1 MIALSR
7 NYYVPLQVFIALFAV
22 CPAHAAFIDNSDGT
36 VSDSVTGLMWDKCSW
51 GQSNNTT
58 CAGGAATT
66 HTWAQALGVAV
77 TANAASYKG
86 YGDWRLPNVKELESL
101 MKIDAS
107 SPAIDTTV
115 FPNTLS
121 GWYWTAST
129 YAYAPVPANAWNVD
143 FSDGGTNAGNKTG
156 INYVRL
162 VRSGQSFASFD
173 RFADLAAPVYQSAAL
188 NAANTVA
195 TLTFDEAPLN
205 NLADLAA
212 LKAAVTFAADG
223 TTFSALAGG
232 DAVAIFGSTV
242 TVTFATPLTGSTNKI
257 KIAANSLKD
266 DHGNVLASAV
276 TTGALAAN
284 DITAP
289 AYQSAALNAGL
300 TVATL
305 TFDETL
311 VNNLASIDPLLKAN
325 VTFAADGTTFSA
337 LVAGDAVALSG
348 STLTVT
354 FASALSGT
362 TNKLKIAANSLK
374 DAAGNVLASAV
385 TTAALDATDTTPSAF
400 SFTAQTGAALST
412 ATESNAITVTGINAA
427 ANISISGGQ
436 YAVSTNSGGTW
447 GAYTAGAGT
456 VNLNDQVKVKLTSS
470 GSYSTATTATLT
482 IGGVSAAFSVTTQ
495 AAPAASNDPGPYVP
509 PVINALSGGET
520 TLTGT
525 TPVNAAPG
533 STLVIPSGASVSGVA
548 ITLTAPVGGATG
560 KPVTIKIGSNTM
572 TVTPTGANVV
582 VTLKT
587 MMLNGVPTLVL
598 AVSSGAVTVS
608 AQPGQ
613 PLLTVSN
620 SGMVVTAGE
629 NGGTVAFAD
638 NGNPLLGVTLG
649 SVVLPSNAFASINA
663 FATIQD
669 GKLYAGEVAV
679 LDASGKVAR
688 VRLGSLA
695 GSGSLGDP
703 LKPATTA
710 GLETTVVTP
719 DLKGK
724 VARISEQDDFTA
736 ALAAALGKDFTVQS
750 QNADGVLSLGFPG
763 GKLQALP
770 YGDITIDTS
779 RADGVTLTVFNR
791 AEVAKSGVVTRFAPA
806 VGDFAQFT
814 ASLARL
820 DKAAVVAVLEDGMVH
835 VRFKG
840 ATYPLQPAWT
850 VTPDKDGQAGLS
862 TDEQGM
868 IVYRDSAGSRQM
880 LYPVFADLPRL
891 LDVFKVLDATASVIG
906 NSDGTATAKFMG
918 KTFTLKPDY
927 RLTSAP
933 TAQAGK
939 DWWQDK
945 DGKVYLRNGDGS
957 VQGFMVR

>member
-1 MIALSR
+1 MTRIS
-7 NYYVPLQVFIALFAV
+7 FIGLFLVSLVLFAAW
-22 CPAHAAFIDNSDGT
+22 PAHAALTDNGDGT
-36 VSDSVTGLMWDKCSW
+36 VSDDVTGLMWDKCSW

-66 HTWAQALGVAV
+66 HDWYQALSVAV

-86 YGDWRLPNVKELESL
+86 HSDWRLPNVNELESL
-101 MKIDAS
+101 VKIDAA
-107 SPAIDTTV
+107 SPAVDTTV
-115 FPNTLS
+115 FPNTIS
-121 GWYWTAST
+121 SYYWTAST
-129 YAYAPVPANAWNVD
+129 YVSDQTRAWPVGFEVGDPFFLVK
-143 FSDGGTNAGNKTG
+143 TNT
-156 INYVRL
+156 NYVRL
-162 VRSGQSFASFD
+162 VRNGQSFTSFD
-173 RFADLAAPVYQSAAL
+173 RFADLAAPAYQSAAL

-205 NLADLAA
+205 NLADLAT

-232 DAVAIFGSTV
+232 DAVAISGSTV

-266 DHGNVLASAV
+266 DHGNVLASAA

-337 LVAGDAVALSG
+337 LAGGDVVALSG

-354 FASALSGT
+354 FASALSGA
-362 TNKLKIAANSLK
+362 TNKVKIAANSLK
-374 DAAGNVLASAV
+374 DAAGNALASAA

-427 ANISISGGQ
+427 AAISISGGQ
-436 YAVSTNSGGTW
+436 YAVSTDNGGSF

-470 GSYSTATTATLT
+470 NSYSTAATATLT
-482 IGGVSAAFSVTTQ
+482 IGGVNGTFSVTTL
-495 AAPAASNDPGPYVP
+495 AAPAPAYDPGPYVP
-509 PVINALSGGET
+509 PAPTLINAGPHMET

-525 TPVNAAPG
+525 TPVTAEPG
-533 STLVIPSGASVSGVA
+533 SILVVPAGIGAAGAV
-548 ITLTAPVGGATG
+548 ITLPAPTG
-560 KPVTIKIGSNTM
+560 SGEAVTIKLNGKVLS
-572 TVTPTGANVV
+572 VTPLGDKAT
-582 VTLKT
+582 VTLKKVT
-587 MMLNGVPTLVL
+587 INGVETLVL
-598 AVSSGAVTVS
+598 AVTGGTVS
-608 AQPGQ
+608 VGAQAGQ
-613 PLLTVSN
+613 PLL
-620 SGMVVTAGE
+620 A
-629 NGGTVAFAD
+629 VA
-638 NGNPLLGVTLG
+638 G
-649 SVVLPSNAFASINA
+649 SVVLTAGDNGGAVSTRSDGDSGSTVAVTGGYVILPSNAFASTNA

-669 GKLYAGEVAV
+669 GRLFAGEVAV
-679 LDASGKVAR
+679 LDAGGKVAR

-695 GSGSLGDP
+695 VSGALGDP
-703 LKPATTA
+703 LNPATKA
-710 GLETTVVTP
+710 GLESKVVVP

-724 VARISEQDDFTA
+724 VARISEKDDFTA
-736 ALAAALGKDFTVQS
+736 ALATALGKDFTVQG

-779 RADGVTLTVFNR
+779 RADGVTLTAANR
-791 AEVAKSGVVTRFAPA
+791 AELAKSGVITRFAPA
-806 VGDFAQFT
+806 VGDFATFT
-814 ASLARL
+814 ASLTRL
-820 DKAAVVAVLEDGMVH
+820 DKAAMVAVQEDGMVH
-835 VRFKG
+835 MRFKG
-840 ATYPLQPAWT
+840 VTYPLQPAWT

-868 IVYRDSAGSRQM
+868 FVYVDGAGYRQT

-891 LDVFKVLDATASVIG
+891 LDVFKALDATAGVTG

-927 RLTSAP
+927 RLTNAP
-933 TAQAGK
+933 TDQAGK
-939 DWWQDK
+939 DWWLDF
-945 DGKVYLRNGDGS
+945 DGKVFIRNGDGS
-957 VQGFMVR
+957 AQGFEVR